1 MGQGLTSLNMES
13 ARRMLEMQILK
24 LSEDMTLNDVLLFV
38 LNEERIKFSLKKEL
52 LDSFDNI
59 NLDEEKDREDF
70 FSKVCSLIKEEFN
83 KVKEADYVIKDDMIR
98 ILLIKLLV
106 IIKSCYINFNN
117 SDNLNF
123 IKDVINSKLGY
134 NKYELLFKILCNNK
148 LVDDVN
154 KRDILIK
161 YIFDRDIRT
170 ITSVDEEY
178 TGFFNFL
185 TRNDILEKDDETF
198 EKIAKLA
205 ITNVLNNVLNKVF
218 NNENISNNKREILL
232 DYYCNLLD
240 DLIKR
245 QVFAIEK
252 NVQNIGN
259 ESIFMVGLSDI
270 LLDMDDK
277 EYENS
282 LNTILE
288 KKNPNAYSLLLSS
301 DIDNKKREV
310 VLSYVSDVKK
320 RDNYYYIDTDKN
332 KLDLVKAS
340 ISLGNIEIDDDIFN
354 KLLALINNNSRDFE
368 NARKIIIKLI
378 NNCNMFLEKQ
388 KRLLYI
394 VTIISENSDS
404 DKINDIYNF
413 SSNINSLIYSDSEYM
428 MIINI
433 IINSTSKS
441 ERDMIVKR
449 FTSDKVL
456 SMVDKSILFDSYLS
470 NMKLDALKKKELT
483 RINLIK

>member
-1 MGQGLTSLNMES
+1 M
-13 ARRMLEMQILK
+13 
-24 LSEDMTLNDVLLFV
+24 
-38 LNEERIKFSLKKEL
+38 
-52 LDSFDNI
+52 
-59 NLDEEKDREDF
+59 
-70 FSKVCSLIKEEFN
+70 
-83 KVKEADYVIKDDMIR
+83 
-98 ILLIKLLV
+98 
-106 IIKSCYINFNN
+106 
-117 SDNLNF
+117 
-123 IKDVINSKLGY
+123 
-134 NKYELLFKILCNNK
+134 
-148 LVDDVN
+148 
-154 KRDILIK
+154 
-161 YIFDRDIRT
+161 
-170 ITSVDEEY
+170 
-178 TGFFNFL
+178 
-185 TRNDILEKDDETF
+185 
-198 EKIAKLA
+198 A
-205 ITNVLNNVLNKVF
+205 ITNVLDNVLNKVF

-441 ERDMIVKR
+441 ERDIIVKR

-470 NMKLDALKKKELT
+470 NMKLNASKKNELT